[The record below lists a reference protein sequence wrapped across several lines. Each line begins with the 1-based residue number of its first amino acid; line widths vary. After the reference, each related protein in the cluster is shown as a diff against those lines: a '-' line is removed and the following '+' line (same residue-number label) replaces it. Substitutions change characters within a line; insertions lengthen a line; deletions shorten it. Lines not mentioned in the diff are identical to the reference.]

1 MKMPAPAAPHASRL
15 SQEPAAMDLMQLAGG
30 SIARRLVPL
39 LLGLIVVAVISY
51 LLVR

>member
-15 SQEPAAMDLMQLAGG
+15 SQEPAALDLMQLAGG

-39 LLGLIVVAVISY
+39 LGLIVVAVISY